1 MASSEVGHLRLVHDP
16 ADAQRRGNVY
26 APEDGNPHGEGH
38 AQAETEPE
46 RPGVGSDPATD
57 PAVAEVEVE
66 QRFLE
71 SVDHGR
77 RRLSRRLVSLFATG
91 AVGGVDVGM
100 GVLALFVVD
109 HATGSPL
116 LGALA
121 FSIGFVI
128 LTFASS
134 ELFTEDF
141 LIPVVTVMARQARL
155 RMLIRLWAGTLI
167 ANLVAGWVVMWFVL
181 HALPAVAEIARKEGH
196 YYASLGVGVRS
207 FALAVL
213 GGAVITL
220 MTWMQRATE
229 SMAARTV
236 PAVVAGFLIVSGR
249 LDHAIVASLVMFAAL
264 IAGHPGFGYL
274 QWAQAAGWAIIGN
287 IAGGVGLVT
296 VLRVL
301 QVPHRVR
308 DEQMHPAPGVPI
320 GDRRNVETRNE
331 EPS

>member
-1 MASSEVGHLRLVHDP
+1 MADTVGLSE
-16 ADAQRRGNVY
+16 AE
-26 APEDGNPHGEGH
+26 EDEEH
-38 AQAETEPE
+38 
-46 RPGVGSDPATD
+46 RPGVGSNPATD
-57 PAVAEVEVE
+57 PSVAEVEVE
-66 QRFLE
+66 QRFIE

-77 RRLSRRLVSLFATG
+77 RRLSRRLVSLLATG

-100 GVLALFVVD
+100 GVLAMFVVEQKTRS
-109 HATGSPL
+109 AL

-155 RMLIRLWAGTLI
+155 RMLVRLWVGTLI
-167 ANLVAGWVVMWFVL
+167 ANLVVGWAVMWFVIR
-181 HALPAVAEIARKEGH
+181 ALPQVAAIARTDGH
-196 YYASLGVGVRS
+196 YYASLGFGVRS

-229 SMAARTV
+229 SMAARTI
-236 PAVVAGFLIVSGR
+236 PAVVAGFLIVSAR

-274 QWAQAAGWAIIGN
+274 QWAQAAGWAVVGN
-287 IAGGVGLVT
+287 IVGGVGLVT

-301 QVPHRVR
+301 QVPHKVR

-320 GDRRNVETRNE
+320 GDHRSDKPEE
-331 EPS
+331 EPD